1 MDISIAGNIGQDPVL
16 RYGASGKAFT
26 TLSVAVTTGR
36 DDTKETHWF
45 DVKCFDELAE
55 NMAELGKGQRVIVK
69 GRMKQDKWEDKET
82 GQNRSKFCV
91 YADEGGPSLRW
102 NPREGGRSSSD
113 KVAAET
119 VQRGFE
125 DDTRPF

>member
-16 RYGASGKAFT
+16 RFGQSGKAFC

-45 DVKCFDELAE
+45 DVKCFDDLAE
-55 NMAELGKGQRVIVK
+55 QMAELSKGQRVLVK
-69 GRMKQDKWEDKET
+69 GRMKQDKWQDKES
-82 GQNRSKFCV
+82 GQNRSKMCI

-102 NPREGGRSSSD
+102 KPRETGGPRGD
-113 KVAAET
+113 TVAAET

>member
-1 MDISIAGNIGQDPVL
+1 MEISIAGNIGQDPVL
-16 RYGASGKAFT
+16 RFGQSGKAFC

-45 DVKCFDELAE
+45 DVKCFEDLAE
-55 NMAELGKGQRVIVK
+55 QMAELPKGQRDLVK
-69 GRMKQDKWEDKET
+69 GRMKQDKWQDKES
-82 GQNRSKFCV
+82 GQNRSKMCI

-102 NPREGGRSSSD
+102 RARETGGPSSD
-113 KVAAET
+113 TVAVET

>member
-16 RYGASGKAFT
+16 RFGQSGKAFCS
-26 TLSVAVTTGR
+26 LSVAVTTGR

-45 DVKCFDELAE
+45 DVKCFDDLAE
-55 NMAELGKGQRVIVK
+55 QMAELPKGQRVLVK
-69 GRMKQDKWEDKET
+69 GRMKQDKWQDKES
-82 GQNRSKFCV
+82 GQNRSKMCI

-102 NPREGGRSSSD
+102 KPRETGGPRGD
-113 KVAAET
+113 TVAAET

>member
-16 RYGASGKAFT
+16 RFGQSGKAFC

-36 DDTKETHWF
+36 DDTKETQ
-45 DVKCFDELAE
+45 CFDDLAE
-55 NMAELGKGQRVIVK
+55 QMAELPKGQRVLVK
-69 GRMKQDKWEDKET
+69 GRMKQDKWQDKES
-82 GQNRSKFCV
+82 GQNRSKMCI

-102 NPREGGRSSSD
+102 KPRETGGPRGD
-113 KVAAET
+113 TVAAET